1 MTTETDSFTANSA
14 SSLERGDPLDPL
26 CQPEHPPLQI
36 RYSYPNS
43 RTHSRQ
49 GSTASHSRNASVTG
63 LHIRTDI
70 PHSSSSPAVPATTT
84 TTTTTTTTSE
94 HQRPPSDSLSP
105 SSNSDSAS
113 TIVTAH
119 SLAASTDLR
128 RAISAASLNSA
139 LSPNG
144 ALGSP
149 MLSAMIDITPLP
161 SPITAGE
168 LSPGPWKRVRS
179 ADGRNNGERPSSS
192 RSSDNGESSHH
203 RPPRFNVPTSPGSPP
218 KKQKGYGSL
227 MSAALG
233 SAQTNAEAYE
243 QNQQSHIR
251 NRSISEFVPEHLHN
265 ARPRNVTLAL
275 GSNASS
281 TSTSREHAMHRE
293 HYLAAH
299 RGLVKPTPSRLAHAT
314 KALPSPP
321 PSNKSVTSGSELD
334 EEESRSI
341 FQEQEKEDAN
351 VEYFHVRDAH
361 NPSKKRRWRAVRPLG
376 QGTFSKV
383 ILATSERLPPMQPYV
398 ECNLDPR
405 KLVAVKIVEHGPAGG
420 ADEERIEVSLKR
432 EVDILKSVSHPS
444 IVQLQALE
452 YTDERALL
460 VLSYCPGG
468 DLFDMA
474 SQRRE
479 LLTSR
484 LVQRI
489 FAEMLA
495 AVRYLHD
502 MDVVHRD
509 LKLEKFLQSL
519 HDPRPHP
526 HPLVCITDL
535 GLSRRIPPP
544 PASPVLTTRCGS
556 EDYAAPEILLGQ
568 PYDGRSTDAWAL
580 GVLLYAL
587 MEGRLPFDCPPG
599 KIERSRVSHRV
610 ARCDWIWGRFG
621 DEDGEWDASKDGNA
635 EWRGA
640 GEVVEALLKKV
651 RMGRKSLKEIESW
664 KWVKEGIRVPA
675 LKRVDDGGGDL

>member
-1 MTTETDSFTANSA
+1 MSADATAGAYREKQDKWNEIESLSQWPTRPHFRRGGTGDDNISGSSTRGSTAGQLHLQDNGCTGAQHDMTTAAASDSRTDSFTANSNSNPAQIAPPFVFPYHQHNDNQANHVNQVQA
-14 SSLERGDPLDPL
+14 STSSLDPL
-26 CQPEHPPLQI
+26 SQPEYPPLQI

-49 GSTASHSRNASVTG
+49 GSSASHSRNGSVTG

-70 PHSSSSPAVPATTT
+70 PHSSSAPALAAAVK
-84 TTTTTTTTSE
+84 E

-105 SSNSDSAS
+105 SSNQDSVS
-113 TIVTAH
+113 TIITAH

-168 LSPGPWKRVRS
+168 LSPGPWKRMRS
-179 ADGRNNGERPSSS
+179 VSGRNNSRERPSSS

-203 RPPRFNVPTSPGSPP
+203 RPPRFNVPTSPASPP

-227 MSAALG
+227 MSAAAG
-233 SAQTNAEAYE
+233 AQRAASAQTNAEAYE
-243 QNQQSHIR
+243 QNQQAHNR
-251 NRSISEFVPEHLHN
+251 NRSISEFVPEQLHN
-265 ARPRNVTLAL
+265 ARPRNVTLAI
-275 GSNASS
+275 GSNASP
-281 TSTSREHAMHRE
+281 TSTSREHSMHRE

-299 RGLVKPTPSRLAHAT
+299 RGLVTPAPSHLAHAT

-334 EEESRSI
+334 EEESRSM

-351 VEYFHVRDAH
+351 VEYFHVRDAQ
-361 NPSKKRRWRAVRPLG
+361 NPSKKRKWRAVRPLG

-383 ILATSERLPPMQPYV
+383 ILATSERLRPMQPYV
-398 ECNLDPR
+398 ECNLDAR

-444 IVQLQALE
+444 IVQLKAME

-479 LLTSR
+479 LLTCP
-484 LVQRI
+484 LVERI

-509 LKLEKFLQSL
+509 LKLESM
-519 HDPRPHP
+519 
-526 HPLVCITDL
+526 
-535 GLSRRIPPP
+535 S
-544 PASPVLTTRCGS
+544 TTPTC
-556 EDYAAPEILLGQ
+556 
-568 PYDGRSTDAWAL
+568 
-580 GVLLYAL
+580 
-587 MEGRLPFDCPPG
+587 
-599 KIERSRVSHRV
+599 
-610 ARCDWIWGRFG
+610 
-621 DEDGEWDASKDGNA
+621 
-635 EWRGA
+635 
-640 GEVVEALLKKV
+640 
-651 RMGRKSLKEIESW
+651 
-664 KWVKEGIRVPA
+664 
-675 LKRVDDGGGDL
+675 